1 MRAEAIVYTSCT
13 GHTQRYAHMLGRA
26 AELPVLELKE
36 AGLAPNTPVIYL
48 GWLMAG
54 GVKGLKQ
61 ARKRFDVQAVCAVGM
76 ALPEQVDREKLARD
90 NGLDA
95 RTPLFYLRGGYAP
108 RQLPALYKA
117 VMAPMARTV
126 ARRPAETETDRQ
138 MKEAFAA
145 GGCWITEEQLA
156 PVLAWLEV

>member
-76 ALPEQVDREKLARD
+76 AVPSKEGKEKMAKD
-90 NGLDA
+90 NGLDDGV
-95 RTPLFYLRGGYAP
+95 RLFYLRGGYAP
-108 RQLPALYKA
+108 KQLPWLYRTMMA
-117 VMAPMARTV
+117 VKTKSVLKQPV
-126 ARRPAETETDRQ
+126 KTEADR
-138 MKEAFAA
+138 MLRDAFVN
-145 GGCWITEEQLA
+145 GGSWVTEEQLA
-156 PVLAWLEV
+156 PVLAWLED